1 MQSSVQGCRKC
12 SALLTVP
19 KSVVS
24 SIIFKWKRFSTN
36 RTLVRTIQLP
46 KLSSWHRLALVR
58 TLTKN
63 PMTTLKSKDAVWR
76 GEQEPT
82 VTTALQLFFKQEKSF
97 CKTRVIF
104 FLFIFIKYIIYILN
118 IFWFTYFRVMF
129 SKTRFLLIKYCCS
142 SNTVMSKV
150 YLC

>member
-12 SALLTVP
+12 SALLMVP

-63 PMTTLKSKDAVWR
+63 PMTTLKSKDPVWR
-76 GEQEPT
+76 WEQEPT

-97 CKTRVIF
+97 CKTRVF
-104 FLFIFIKYIIYILN
+104 FFFIFIKFLN
-118 IFWFTYFRVMF
+118 IFRFIYFRVMF
-129 SKTRFLLIKYCCS
+129 SKTIFLLIKYCCS
-142 SNTVMSKV
+142 NNTVISKV